1 MNNPESQRAL
11 IFQGGGSLGAYEAG
25 VFHVLYHW
33 IKSRLED
40 EKKDENIFDVIAGTS
55 IGAINASIVVNCFLE
70 NKYTD
75 EFKSSNN
82 SNKLKYWQGTPE
94 RLLDFW
100 KKVSSYSTFFDT
112 YLDYA
117 KLFLDLNRGIS
128 EKIFPY
134 FNQYIATGE
143 SFRRYYSTKNRILYG
158 EPSVF
163 FPLFFPPLATPLFN
177 KFFDYFF
184 PSAFWYQYSNKPL
197 KDSILEDA
205 KKIIEYNSDIGE
217 EKQKDNSKIDKKREK
232 DPRLLLIAVDIENA
246 KTKTFDSY
254 SSTPIKIDHILAS
267 AAVPINYS
275 YVEIDRHKYW
285 DGGILSNT
293 PVRELL
299 SEHSLYWTQKREQ
312 EDKEKKEENKILYAE
327 WQEYYDKI
335 QENNIPNLDL
345 CIVNLFPES
354 EVNDKIP
361 SLYDYDLTK
370 EREKDIRFH
379 DETEYDIKLA
389 KSISDYH
396 DFVERMTKL
405 AKEAIEEIK
414 EDKEKVNKLKEF
426 EEIINTQQKTP
437 TREGKKP
444 RFYYDLIGKRFD
456 INEVLKIQREDDA
469 HTISD
474 KIFDFSSQTILN
486 LINEGEKDAIEEI
499 IRYEFEKI
507 DKDSK
512 KIVYDKLNK
521 FFDDIKRENN
531 EYTKEYNENL
541 ISFINNK
548 FSEINLLS

>member
-1 MNNPESQRAL
+1 MIKKSKNPDVQRAL
-11 IFQGGGSLGAYEAG
+11 VFQGGGSLGAYEAG

-40 EKKDENIFDVIAGTS
+40 DDKDENKDENIFDIIAGTS

-70 NKYTD
+70 NKYRD
-75 EFKSSNN
+75 KDKSNSNN
-82 SNKLKYWQGTPE
+82 NKLKYWQGTPE

-100 KKVSSYSTFFDT
+100 KKVSSYSTFFDR
-112 YLDYA
+112 YLDSA
-117 KLFLDLNRGIS
+117 KFFLDLNRGIS

-184 PSAFWYQYSNKPL
+184 PSAFWFQYSNRPL

-205 KKIIEYNSDIGE
+205 KKIIEYNLEIDE
-217 EKQKDNSKIDKKREK
+217 EREK
-232 DPRLLLIAVDIENA
+232 DPRLLLIAVDIKDA

-254 SSTPIKIDHILAS
+254 SSSTPIKIDHILAS

-275 YVEIDRHKYW
+275 YVEIDGQKYW

-312 EDKEKKEENKILYAE
+312 EDKEKEEENKIVYPE
-327 WQEYYDKI
+327 WQGYYDKVK
-335 QENNIPNLDL
+335 ENNIPNLDIY
-345 CIVNLFPES
+345 IVNLFPAS
-354 EVNDKIP
+354 EENDKIP

-396 DFVERMTKL
+396 DFVEEMTKL

-414 EDKEKVNKLKEF
+414 EDKEKVNKLKDKF
-426 EEIINTQQKTP
+426 EEIINTQQRTP
-437 TREGKKP
+437 AREGKKP

-456 INEVLKIQREDDA
+456 INDVLKIQRKDDT

-486 LINEGEKDAIEEI
+486 LISEGEKDAIDEI
-499 IRYEFEKI
+499 IRHEEEERKL
-507 DKDSK
+507 DKD
-512 KIVYDKLNK
+512 VEERLGDKMRK
-521 FFDDIKRENN
+521 FFKDITSEDN
-531 EYTKEYNENL
+531 EYNENV
-541 ISFINNK
+541 ISIIRNK
-548 FSEINLLS
+548 FPELNLLS